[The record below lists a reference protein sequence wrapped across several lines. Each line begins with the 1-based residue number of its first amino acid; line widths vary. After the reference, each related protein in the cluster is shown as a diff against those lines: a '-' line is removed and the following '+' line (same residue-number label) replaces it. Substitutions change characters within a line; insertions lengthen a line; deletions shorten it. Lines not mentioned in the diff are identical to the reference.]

1 MPRKGLY
8 YDQRKNMKRTV
19 LTASLFLAAT
29 ARAME
34 PAPEVSAKKLI
45 TIKQMN
51 SDFSAELPIKQINQA
66 KALNDQLDFRSNATE
81 LYLPDSFDTAFF
93 ADFKYFL
100 EVFANVKDKTRS
112 EEDFTNLL
120 QELCQN
126 DISKLI
132 KLAQAAD
139 CVHLPIVEKI
149 AEVFAA
155 YCRKPGKI
163 KEFFEKGTFGV
174 NSLLNPVMQAVLVN
188 ALLKDHPALF
198 FWLCRDQA
206 NTGIVGRELKGHTD
220 KVSQA
225 FYNKQGTLIV
235 TASRDKTARIYDGNS
250 LECLHVLQADAPI
263 SSAVFNE
270 QGTQVVVISED
281 DIVRIWDAITGKAL
295 RSLTDSEGFV
305 CARFNHT
312 GDRIIT
318 VSKKNGKVQVIQLSD
333 MKIIFTLKDEAYCA
347 FFNDQDTL
355 IITDR
360 KTENKL
366 DLWDAKTGTLVTTL
380 NSSGVSAYRHVFSGD
395 FIAPSKLGSTYG
407 GLIDP
412 VKVQDID
419 GKCLFEVKL
428 GNRNVS
434 HDNLLVSKINFYPH
448 CHVETTFNRQGTRIA
463 IGSDSHSLAY
473 VYSIGSEPRGSMLG
487 GHSYGIKAL
496 TFNHDGDLLITLS
509 YDKTPFVWNVCT
521 GKQLLRLKSPHWFS
535 VGSSALMT
543 ISSSN
548 HAVVA
553 TFNDTAPL
561 VWQLFDPVLKKHLL
575 NRITLDQALLLIHS
589 YELAEN
595 DGSVASLDLSA
606 KPSMLEQYRD
616 FDPRV
621 QRVLSQTISIELPWF
636 SFSSKAKSW
645 SSSISKSDA

>member
-1 MPRKGLY
+1 
-8 YDQRKNMKRTV
+8 MKRIV
-19 LTASLFLAAT
+19 LAASLFLAVT

-34 PAPEVSAKKLI
+34 PAPEVCVKKLI

-51 SDFSAELPIKQINQA
+51 SEFSAELPIKQINHA

-100 EVFANVKDKTRS
+100 EVFANVKDKTLS
-112 EEDFTNLL
+112 EKDFTNLL

-155 YCRKPGKI
+155 YCKKPDKI

-206 NTGIVGRELKGHTD
+206 LNTGLVGRELKGHTD

-250 LECLHVLQADAPI
+250 LECLHVLQANAPI

-270 QGTQVVVISED
+270 QGTQVLAICED
-281 DIVRIWDAITGKAL
+281 GSACIWDAITGKVV
-295 RSLTDSEGFV
+295 RSLYDSEGFV
-305 CARFNHT
+305 CAQFNHT

-318 VSKKNGKVQVIQLSD
+318 VSKNNGEVQVIKLSD
-333 MKIIFTLKDEAYCA
+333 MKAIFTLKNEAYCA

-366 DLWDAKTGTLVTTL
+366 DLWDAKTGTLVRTL
-380 NSSGVSAYRHVFSGD
+380 DSSGVSAYRHVFSGD
-395 FIAPSKLGSTYG
+395 FIAPSKLGSTHAV
-407 GLIDP
+407 LIDP
-412 VKVQDID
+412 VKIQGINGD
-419 GKCLFEVKL
+419 CLFEVKL
-428 GNRNVS
+428 GKRNVW
-434 HDNLLVSKINFYPH
+434 HGNLLVSKINFYPR
-448 CHVETTFNRQGTRIA
+448 CHVETAFNRQGTRIA
-463 IGSDSHSLAY
+463 IGSDSHSLAH
-473 VYSIGSEPRGSMLG
+473 VYSIGSEPRGSTLG

-496 TFNHDGDLLITLS
+496 TFNHDGELLITLS
-509 YDKTPFVWNVCT
+509 YDKTPFVWDVCT

-535 VGSSALMT
+535 VGSNALMT

-561 VWQLFDPVLKKHLL
+561 VWQLFDPNLKKHLL

-595 DGSVASLDLSA
+595 NGLVGSLDLSGNR
-606 KPSMLEQYRD
+606 PMLEQFRN
-616 FDPRV
+616 FDPRI
-621 QRVLSQTISIELPWF
+621 QTMLSKTINIKLPWFF
-636 SFSSKAKSW
+636 SFSSKATSW
-645 SSSISKSDA
+645 SSSVS